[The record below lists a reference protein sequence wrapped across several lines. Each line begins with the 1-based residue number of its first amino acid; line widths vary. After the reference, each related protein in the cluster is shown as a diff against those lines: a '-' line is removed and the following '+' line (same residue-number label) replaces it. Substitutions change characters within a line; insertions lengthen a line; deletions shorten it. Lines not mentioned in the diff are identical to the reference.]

1 MMRLALSSYS
11 HPLLAVTPAE
21 FEHEKAMVLT

>member
-11 HPLLAVTPAE
+11 YPLLAVTTAE
-21 FEHEKAMVLT
+21 FEYEKAMVLT

>member
-1 MMRLALSSYS
+1 MRLALSPCSYL
-11 HPLLAVTPAE
+11 LLAFTTAE